1 VSRQL
6 RQSTEPYA
14 VYWTRQEQQRAF
26 EAMLGERLAK
36 LQRAIR
42 RAERERDE
50 LRREVEELRRELH
63 TGGTP
68 LHSMTDLSE

>member
-1 VSRQL
+1 VTDDRQ
-6 RQSTEPYA
+6 PFA

-36 LQRAIR
+36 SRRALR

-50 LRREVEELRRELH
+50 LQREVEELRRLIH
-63 TGGTP
+63 TGGTR
-68 LHSMTDLSE
+68 L